1 MPSPKIASARTIAN
15 RKARVIMN
23 RAALDELQLGMAD
36 GLLKL
41 GQQIIAQASATAR
54 HELHPEEDAALRA
67 KRGVPMMA
75 DTGHCVVYA
84 LGKKV
89 GGEEGETGKPRGMK
103 TSKGSAD
110 LGVWFSSPLSH
121 FAELGT
127 IKETARPFLTPAL
140 MSNIGDTGP
149 YVQAAMSKRAASAPQ
164 RAMKSAEIKARLAA
178 GGG

>member
-1 MPSPKIASARTIAN
+1 MPYSKAPSAKILAN

-36 GLLKL
+36 GLLQL
-41 GQQIIAQASATAR
+41 GQQIIAEAR
-54 HELHPEEDAALRA
+54 ANAPRDPEIAA

-89 GGEEGETGKPRGMK
+89 GGEEGGTGKPRGMK
-103 TSKGSAD
+103 TPKD
-110 LGVWFSSPLSH
+110 QVVLGVYFSSPIAH

-127 IKETARPFLTPAL
+127 IVEPARPFLTPAL
-140 MSNIGDTGP
+140 MSNIGNAGP
-149 YVQAAMSKRAASAPQ
+149 YVKAAMNKRAASAPTP
-164 RAMKSAEIKARLAA
+164 RKGS
-178 GGG
+178 

>member
-15 RKARVIMN
+15 RKARVVMN

-41 GQQIIAQASATAR
+41 GQQIIAEARANAPRYPETA
-54 HELHPEEDAALRA
+54 A

-103 TSKGSAD
+103 TSNGSAD

>member
-1 MPSPKIASARTIAN
+1 MPSPKVASARTIAN

-23 RAALDELQLGMAD
+23 RGALDELQLGMAD
-36 GLLKL
+36 GLLQL
-41 GQQIIAQASATAR
+41 GERILADARANAPRDPEIA
-54 HELHPEEDAALRA
+54 A

-75 DTGHCVVYA
+75 DTGHVVVYA

-89 GGEEGETGKPRGMK
+89 GGEEGETGKPRRMK

-127 IKETARPFLTPAL
+127 IKEPARPFLTPAL
-140 MSNIGDTGP
+140 MANIGDTGP
-149 YVQAAMSKRAASAPQ
+149 YVRASMAKRAASAPQ
-164 RAMKSAEIKARLAA
+164 RAMKSAEIKARIAA
-178 GGG
+178 GAG